1 MIGEKEGAWLMC
13 HWGTRRKGR
22 RPASFTSEIANMNTN
37 EIVLISYRKKK
48 KKETS
53 KKAWSPGIGTS
64 SGAVSLL
71 SDRSLSGNGV
81 LVSNRDCVGVKCT
94 EDRGFSSY

>member
-37 EIVLISYRKKK
+37 EIVFFRIERKGT
-48 KKETS
+48 TS
-53 KKAWSPGIGTS
+53 IPFYYVYNIRVLSLSS
-64 SGAVSLL
+64 SG
-71 SDRSLSGNGV
+71 
-81 LVSNRDCVGVKCT
+81 
-94 EDRGFSSY
+94 EDIVFSCRRHGFDSRKG